1 MKVSTTNIDSI
12 QKTFVALADRFQQEI
27 DVYFKNYNRFIT
39 EPKNK
44 IDVQVKATKK
54 EKLRHI

>member
-12 QKTFVALADRFQQEI
+12 QKNFLALADRFQQEI

>member
-12 QKTFVALADRFQQEI
+12 QKTFLALADRFQQEI